1 MRAKRSKSEERRKK
15 MLYRQKRTREKIA
28 EDLQKDRERKR
39 ALSKKCDDG
48 DIKKYFDEREE
59 NRKRMEKIRSNLSHQ
74 ETAIEKKRLRE
85 RMAKLRLKKSSE
97 EKALEKEKL
106 RDRVA
111 KLRFKQSPEEREYD
125 MIRKKQRARETRKGW
140 NPEEHWLAK
149 QEAKKG
155 MRLLREE
162 GRIRAYSDRGS
173 NKRTTR
179 KDDLSEWD
187 AFINK
192 SKEHKDLLMKRDS
205 DIVRRL
211 NEKRRKEV
219 EENNKRKNK

>member
-1 MRAKRSKSEERRKK
+1 

-28 EDLQKDRERKR
+28 EDLKKDRERKR
-39 ALSKKCDDG
+39 ALSKKGDDG
-48 DIKKYFDEREE
+48 DIKKFFDEREE
-59 NRKRMEKIRSNLSHQ
+59 NRKRMEKIRSNLSQQ
-74 ETAIEKKRLRE
+74 ETAIEKQRLRE
-85 RMAKLRLKKSSE
+85 RMAKLRLKQSS
-97 EKALEKEKL
+97 
-106 RDRVA
+106 
-111 KLRFKQSPEEREYD
+111 EEREYD
-125 MIRKKQRARETRKGW
+125 IIRKKHRARETRKGW
-140 NPEEHWLAK
+140 NAEEHWLAK

-162 GRIRAYSDRGS
+162 GRIRAYRDRGS

-192 SKEHKDLLMKRDS
+192 SKDHKDLLMKRNS
-205 DIVRRL
+205 DIVSRL

-219 EENNKRKNK
+219 EENERKNK

>member
-1 MRAKRSKSEERRKK
+1 

-39 ALSKKCDDG
+39 ALSNKGDDG

-97 EKALEKEKL
+97 EKILEKEKL

-111 KLRFKQSPEEREYD
+111 KLRFKQSP
-125 MIRKKQRARETRKGW
+125 
-140 NPEEHWLAK
+140 
-149 QEAKKG
+149 
-155 MRLLREE
+155 
-162 GRIRAYSDRGS
+162 
-173 NKRTTR
+173 
-179 KDDLSEWD
+179 
-187 AFINK
+187 
-192 SKEHKDLLMKRDS
+192 
-205 DIVRRL
+205 
-211 NEKRRKEV
+211 
-219 EENNKRKNK
+219 